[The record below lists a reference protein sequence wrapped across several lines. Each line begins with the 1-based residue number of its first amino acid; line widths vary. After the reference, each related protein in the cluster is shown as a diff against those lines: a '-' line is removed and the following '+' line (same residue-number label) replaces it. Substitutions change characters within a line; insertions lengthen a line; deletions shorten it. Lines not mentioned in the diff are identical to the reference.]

1 MPVLTHA
8 PRMALPRPVTPRRY
22 LSKQRRGES
31 EKAIE
36 QRFVKKCPVPTLKLN
51 VMFSRGWPDRCV
63 WLPGGRP
70 FLIEFK
76 KPGETLEPLQEKTH
90 DTLKHLGYDVETHW
104 SSETALAAVRL
115 RTQAMGAP
123 RLPKA
128 RGQVARRAPRGVPV
142 PRPRAR

>member
-1 MPVLTHA
+1 V
-8 PRMALPRPVTPRRY
+8 
-22 LSKQRRGES
+22 KES
-31 EKAIE
+31 EKKIE

-76 KPGETLEPLQEKTH
+76 KPGEALSPLQEKTH
-90 DTLKHLGYDVETHW
+90 AQLKSLGYDVETHTV
-104 SSETALAAVRL
+104 SDAALAAVWKRIHAVNPSKPQPADISCRCTL
-115 RTQAMGAP
+115 PKTVDPP

-128 RGQVARRAPRGVPV
+128 RGQVARRALRGMPV